1 MKQITK
7 WLLGASIAVFFAGG
21 ALANDFEK
29 GVDAF
34 KAGDDATAQQE
45 LNILAMQGDVNA
57 AIVVGQIHFSRKHYS
72 EAASMWLRV
81 AETGNARGQYL
92 TGLAHFNIGS
102 SSSYNSARAVKHFET
117 AFMWFLLAEEQGFSI
132 ALDSRSALMR
142 EYSHFTGAR
151 EYGTFSR
158 AVVRAHVCIEQNYKD
173 C

>member
-1 MKQITK
+1 MKRITK

-34 KAGDDATAQQE
+34 KAGDYITAQKE
-45 LNILAMQGDVNA
+45 LTPLAMRGNVNA
-57 AIVVGQIHFSRKHYS
+57 AIIVGQIHFSRETYS

-92 TGLAHFNIGS
+92 TGLAYWNIGI
-102 SSSYNSARAVKHFET
+102 SSYGDRAVKHYET
-117 AFMWFLLAEEQGFSI
+117 AFMWFLLAEEQGVNI
-132 ALDSRSALMR
+132 ASDHRSGVTDWLNIVD
-142 EYSHFTGAR
+142 
-151 EYGTFSR
+151 FSR
-158 AVVRAHVCIEQNYKD
+158 AVVRAHICAEQQFKD